1 MLPPA
6 GDYLSH
12 PIDSVRMLVEVMRL
26 HEAHKTAAINEKRR
40 RNVEDVAKRAAYRKA
55 HGLPDAMGLFNQP
68 MARIR
73 SDEEMAAL
81 EAGGDDG
88 TAKGVVGEEEGGV
101 ESQGEKPG
109 KKEPEARRLT
119 EEERQAVVQKA
130 KQKWMGVW

>member
-6 GDYLSH
+6 GEYLSH
-12 PIDSVRMLVEVMRL
+12 PLASVGTLIEVMRL

-81 EAGGDDG
+81 EAGDNGSG
-88 TAKGVVGEEEGGV
+88 GGAKGGEEGV
-101 ESQGEKPG
+101 ESQGEEPA

>member
-6 GDYLSH
+6 GEYLSH
-12 PIDSVRMLVEVMRL
+12 PLASVGTLIEVMRL

-81 EAGGDDG
+81 EAGDNGSG
-88 TAKGVVGEEEGGV
+88 GGAKSGEGV
-101 ESQGEKPG
+101 ESGEGGEEQPA
-109 KKEPEARRLT
+109 KKESEARRLT